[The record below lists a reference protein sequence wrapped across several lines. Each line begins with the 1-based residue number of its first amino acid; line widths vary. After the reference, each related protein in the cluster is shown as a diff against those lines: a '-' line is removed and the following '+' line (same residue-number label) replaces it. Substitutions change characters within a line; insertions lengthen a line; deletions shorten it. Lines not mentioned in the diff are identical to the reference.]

1 MAERSLRILGV
12 GDGRSINFLRFGRR
26 LAERGHEVHIVS
38 DRITDREQDLEGI
51 TAHDVRTLE
60 PLTQIPVVRRARFGP
75 AIARLADELDID
87 VVHAHYLLPYGYW
100 AAKADRHPLVMSPW
114 SRDVF
119 VDAEEGRGRQRAI
132 EAIEAA
138 DYFVLNSYANEK
150 ASVALGA
157 NPDLITHIIWY
168 AELDRFGQ
176 DRADPEL
183 RSRLGW
189 PDDAIIVLSLRN
201 FRPYTNVDVVVKAFA
216 RAAKSEPRARL
227 ILSAR
232 GGPTRPEIERLVDE
246 LGIRDRVAFNRAEVE
261 ELPALV
267 AACDLGITIADS
279 DSTPASLLEVMASRL
294 PVVAGTTWSI
304 DEWVEDGQGGVIVST
319 RDEDAITAA
328 LEQLLADPDLRKRYG
343 EHNERLVR
351 ERLPEPG
358 PALEELYLELLKTPA
373 SV

>member
-1 MAERSLRILGV
+1 MAERSLCILGV
-12 GDGRSINFLRFGRR
+12 GDGRSINFLRWGRR
-26 LAERGHEVHIVS
+26 LAERGHDVHIVS
-38 DRITDREQDLEGI
+38 DRITDRERDLEGI

-60 PLTQIPVVRRARFGP
+60 SLTQIPVVRRARFGP
-75 AIARLADELDID
+75 AIGGLADELDVD

-100 AAKADRHPLVMSPW
+100 AARAGRHPLVMSPW

-132 EAIEAA
+132 EAIQAA

-157 NPDLITHIIWY
+157 DPDRITHIIWY
-168 AELDRFGQ
+168 AELDRFGPG
-176 DRADPEL
+176 RADPDL

-189 PDDAIIVLSLRN
+189 REDAIIVLSLRN
-201 FRPYTNVDVVVKAFA
+201 FRPYTNIDVVVRAFA
-216 RAAKSEPRARL
+216 RAAEGEPRARL

-232 GGPTRPEIERLVDE
+232 GGPTKPEIEALVE
-246 LGIRDRVAFNRAEVE
+246 QLGIRDRVAFNRAEVE
-261 ELPALV
+261 ELPSLV
-267 AACDLGITIADS
+267 AACDLAVTIADS
-279 DSTPASLLEVMASRL
+279 DSTPASLLEVMASQL

-319 RDEDAITAA
+319 RDEDAVTEA
-328 LEQLLADPDLRKRYG
+328 LARLLADSGLRKRYG

-358 PALEELYLELLKTPA
+358 PALEELYVELLKTPA